1 LVRIIGTEKA
11 GGYSQKTVIVRP
23 GALAANANCA
33 LPTWAKGAW
42 DLVELYTFL
51 GSDGTA
57 AASMV
62 AKTKV
67 AKGTAAP
74 GAGNACL
81 YDADNLRIG
90 DALTTRD
97 MVVAVL
103 EYPTFTKEV

>member
-1 LVRIIGTEKA
+1 VRIKGTEKA
-11 GGYSQKTVIVRP
+11 GGFATKTVMVRP
-23 GALAANANCA
+23 GAYTANTNLA

-42 DLVELYTFL
+42 DLVELYCFL

-81 YDADNLRIG
+81 YDSDNLRIG

-103 EYPTFTKEV
+103 EYPGFEKEV